1 MAVWRAKLLKL
12 FPEDKQTIE
21 KESLYSIFH
30 LMLNRVHEAHI
41 DRNPA
46 MLSKIYGFAMWCA
59 EQESKL
65 LWNPA
70 GVSFYEHLF
79 DCDQQYWNDVIAWL
93 HPSIIRNHQ
102 SLWEFMLPKDRY
114 QELCKLLSVH
124 LKKGKVKP
132 NRHSEKLI

>member
-1 MAVWRAKLLKL
+1 
-12 FPEDKQTIE
+12 
-21 KESLYSIFH
+21 
-30 LMLNRVHEAHI
+30 
-41 DRNPA
+41 

-124 LKKGKVKP
+124 LKKGKVKQ
-132 NRHSEKLI
+132 NCHSECSSK